1 MKRQGW
7 PQQTKMPPSQ
17 KTLCGKTIHPS
28 CTTCCS
34 CRATFGLGFDA
45 SALLAWRGALLLNRW
60 RRWRVDKAFFST
72 LSVSVPPS
80 NAVCVH
86 ACVYTSGGGGGCG
99 GQGERVGGCWLEG
112 ERVRPSSGAGKT
124 FFSKGVACIAMLLK
138 IYIIP

>member
-1 MKRQGW
+1 MKRRGW

-45 SALLAWRGALLLNRW
+45 SALLAERGVIVKSMATVEGGRGFLLH
-60 RRWRVDKAFFST
+60 S

-80 NAVCVH
+80 YAVCVH

-112 ERVRPSSGAGKT
+112 GRVRPSSGAGKT